1 MLKSAHLSWATAN
14 DVRLVSRVCEDQI
27 DEEIPWI
34 GVRSFIVDVKLSQ
47 IKANHV
53 ILDKGGMHESSE
65 HGNPASSS
73 LASSFGAR

>member
-1 MLKSAHLSWATAN
+1 MIKTTNLSWATAN

-65 HGNPASSS
+65 HGHTISSS
-73 LASSFGAR
+73 LACGLGGR